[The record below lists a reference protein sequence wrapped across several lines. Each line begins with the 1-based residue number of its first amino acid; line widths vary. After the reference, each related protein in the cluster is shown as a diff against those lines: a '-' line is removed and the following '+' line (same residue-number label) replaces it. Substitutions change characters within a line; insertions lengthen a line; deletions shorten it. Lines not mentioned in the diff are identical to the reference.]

1 MRKGTALAGLLAAS
15 FAAGVGLGALLSRG
29 GGGEPVSAAPGAGAA
44 GEPST
49 PDADAPALRARVE
62 ELEAALAASAAEAA
76 RLREEVGR
84 LRGDRPAASRPPPVE
99 GFWYHSVDGG
109 EPSLL
114 DLREGG
120 EVFAGEF
127 RARWRLE
134 GWRLRMSWSNPDAP
148 GGAWED
154 DCLVSEDGRSY
165 AGRNQQG
172 MLLRGTRKPE

>member
-1 MRKGTALAGLLAAS
+1 MRVVTIAGILAAAV
-15 FAAGVGLGALLSRG
+15 AAGAAAGALLSGRG
-29 GGGEPVSAAPGAGAA
+29 EGPAGPDAPPAAGDPLGAGA
-44 GEPST
+44 GS
-49 PDADAPALRARVE
+49 PALRARVE

-84 LRGDRPAASRPPPVE
+84 LRGDRPAASRPPPIA

-109 EPSLL
+109 ESSLL

-120 EVFAGEF
+120 EVLAGES

-134 GWRLRMSWSNPDAP
+134 GWRLRMSWPNPDAP

-165 AGRNQQG
+165 AGRNQRG
-172 MLLRGTRKPE
+172 MLIRGTRKPE